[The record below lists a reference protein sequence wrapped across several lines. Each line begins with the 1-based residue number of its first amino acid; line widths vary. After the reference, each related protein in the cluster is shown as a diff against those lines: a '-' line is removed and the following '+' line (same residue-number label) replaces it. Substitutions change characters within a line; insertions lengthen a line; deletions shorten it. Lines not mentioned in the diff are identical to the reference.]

1 MFVISTAAAAAFHTR
16 HGSQWTNGMYWAES
30 FRTPRIHRCVACVYV
45 SISIAW
51 PNAEQ
56 QQQPPP
62 QQWNRARARPPETA
76 AAQDVWGVF
85 AFPLCFS
92 HSISTLV
99 CVCRWSLC
107 MCARLFARAEYPKFS
122 VIWCRSKGIYIGT
135 NIIYVI
141 VVRIVPCRVV
151 LSNGMAGTMVGVV
164 CVLALLLLTLCTF
177 VYSYIRSRCVSAMH
191 RSPVEQTLVMVSFA
205 RMRMCDKKA
214 ETFQRMELRICD
226 QNSVVLFCENC
237 VWRSIHFWVIRL
249 IRWDTDDG
257 SPAVRCAHIQMS
269 KWNRNS
275 GELSC
280 FKDVSLYAPFRP
292 LLL

>member
-1 MFVISTAAAAAFHTR
+1 MFAISTAAAAAFHTR

-45 SISIAW
+45 SMSIAW

-62 QQWNRARARPPETA
+62 QQWNRARAATRDSSGT
-76 AAQDVWGVF
+76 GCLGCF
-85 AFPLCFS
+85 CFS
-92 HSISTLV
+92 VMFLSLYIYSRLRV
-99 CVCRWSLC
+99 SLC

-122 VIWCRSKGIYIGT
+122 VICCQSKGIYIGT

-141 VVRIVPCRVV
+141 VVVPCRVV

-280 FKDVSLYAPFRP
+280 FEDVSLYAPFRP